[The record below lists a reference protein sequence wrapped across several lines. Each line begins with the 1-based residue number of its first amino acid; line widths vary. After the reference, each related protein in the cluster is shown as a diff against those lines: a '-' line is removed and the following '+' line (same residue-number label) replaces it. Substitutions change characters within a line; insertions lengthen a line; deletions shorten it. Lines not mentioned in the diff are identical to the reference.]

1 MSAWKSGLKGVTIF
15 RDGCKR
21 TAILTTGDNNTNNDE
36 ENHELKRGEI
46 IATDDNIIGLKRKLM
61 TGCGSLHCQAF
72 FDTTN
77 GELREI
83 YLSKGSSGGCNNYM
97 IGLSRMMSLSARA
110 GVSLDDIVDQLMS
123 TGACP
128 SYAKRGKSKGSCCP
142 MAIGYA
148 LKDMHKQFNE
158 TITKTEITKEK
169 TEFESVINN
178 LPKATNKIACPQCG
192 EDLVFEGGCNSCK
205 ACGWSKCDL

>member
-1 MSAWKSGLKGVTIF
+1 
-15 RDGCKR
+15 
-21 TAILTTGDNNTNNDE
+21 
-36 ENHELKRGEI
+36 
-46 IATDDNIIGLKRKLM
+46 
-61 TGCGSLHCQAF
+61 
-72 FDTTN
+72 
-77 GELREI
+77 
-83 YLSKGSSGGCNNYM
+83 M

-158 TITKTEITKEK
+158 SIAKNVVAKEDEEFKT
-169 TEFESVINN
+169 VINN